1 MHFTVDNDSGRW
13 SEDVVGYGEGRR
25 YSKESGHEYVD
36 DRGEVVDYL
45 SGISEWPKLVK
56 MLKPSKFEIWGR
68 LGDKWRM
75 TGAESTEHGYLL
87 HLNRDRSPAVAELF
101 VDTTFS
107 LPLRW
112 TEVHPLGPASGAK
125 QEVEIKALH
134 IPEEWKRLTGMG
146 MSEKGEHQMGSPPS
160 E

>member
-1 MHFTVDNDSGRW
+1 MHFSVDNGSGSW
-13 SEDVVGYGEGRR
+13 SEDVVKYGEGRR
-25 YSKESGHEYVD
+25 YSRESGQEYVD
-36 DRGEVVDYL
+36 DGGEVVDYL
-45 SGISEWPKLVK
+45 SGVSEWPKLIK
-56 MLKPSKFEIWGR
+56 MLRPTKFEIWGR
-68 LGDKWRM
+68 PGDKWRM

-87 HLNRDRSPAVAELF
+87 HLDRDTSSAVAELLI
-101 VDTTFS
+101 DTTFS

-134 IPEEWKRLTGMG
+134 IPQEWKRLTGMD
-146 MSEKGEHQMGSPPS
+146 MSEEGEYMFGSPLP